1 MNYLN
6 GPYPIRPQPIIGELF
21 LGFVLRLGYT
31 NGRMT
36 LGQIFGD
43 FNAKARI
50 KCFFVKSNDFNAVAP
65 YFSDAINMKYPEFKK
80 VFDDDGLQHGLE
92 SITFYRTKIGNP
104 TFCPHCMAKYGYIKA
119 SWVHLHENHCNE
131 HQCELMQQCPECKKH
146 QTWESQ
152 LFEGCTH
159 CDFKWADAELKTSTL
174 PLYQQTL
181 DSMSSQRRADYLN
194 KLYIYVKFAM
204 RPNDASHCRYR
215 KLLENVEDTST
226 YFEFAHQLAAMQEV
240 RCEYARHRKR
250 HFASKLGINGGARV
264 LDIIN
269 LQFEA
274 ANDEF
279 RSQAGSGLCTMQTH
293 RTTLIP
299 KAASVDIL
307 TVNRKL
313 HHAQNDAEYH
323 LEWRYV
329 QKKLSMTREELG
341 KIIDAGI
348 LAKRYHTTSN
358 QKLCSP
364 GLNDIIS
371 LHKQFSE
378 IVKPISSAKG
388 EKLLS
393 WVNTRKALR
402 AKRLLSDLAIAA
414 IQKQIKVYVKDPE
427 SFVFQEIHF
436 NEKDVLI
443 FKTAA

>member
-1 MNYLN
+1 M
-6 GPYPIRPQPIIGELF
+6 
-21 LGFVLRLGYT
+21 
-31 NGRMT
+31 
-36 LGQIFGD
+36 
-43 FNAKARI
+43 
-50 KCFFVKSNDFNAVAP
+50 
-65 YFSDAINMKYPEFKK
+65 
-80 VFDDDGLQHGLE
+80 FDDDGLQHSFE

-104 TFCPHCMAKYGYIKA
+104 TFCPHCIVEKGYVKA
-119 SWVHLHENHCNE
+119 SWLHLHENHCNE
-131 HQCELMQQCPECKKH
+131 HECKLMQQCPECGKH
-146 QTWESQ
+146 QAWECQ

-159 CDFKWADAELKTSTL
+159 CDFKWVDAKVKTTTL
-174 PLYQQTL
+174 PLYQKTL

-204 RPNDASHCRYR
+204 RANDASHCRYR
-215 KLLENVEDTST
+215 KILENVEDTSA

-250 HFASKLGINGGARV
+250 HFASKFGIDGSARI

-269 LQFEA
+269 IQFEA

-279 RSQAGSGLCTMQTH
+279 SSKEETGIRRLHTH
-293 RTTLIP
+293 KIISIP

-323 LEWRYV
+323 LEWKDV
-329 QKKLSMTREELG
+329 QQKLSMTRKELG

-348 LAKRYHTTSN
+348 LAKRYHATSN

-371 LHKQFSE
+371 FHKKFTQ
-378 IVKPISSAKG
+378 IVKPISSANG
-388 EKLLS
+388 EKVLS
-393 WVNTRKALR
+393 WANTRKALR

-414 IQKQIKVYVKDPE
+414 IQKRIIVYVKDPK
-427 SFVFQEIHF
+427 SFVFEEIHF
-436 NEKDVLI
+436 SEKDVLM
-443 FKTAA
+443 FNAAA